1 MTDLRAVR
9 QTRRKIDRL
18 EAQLA
23 ELYAERKEMIIEMSA
38 DMTRREIAE
47 QWGISNPR
55 VSNIINEGGVWREPE
70 PPPDAC
76 PVSFCGASGDEPCV
90 SSNGRLRS
98 DHGGRRDPARRRTNG
113 QA

>member
-1 MTDLRAVR
+1 MTDWPRVWA
-9 QTRRKIDRL
+9 TRRKIERL

-23 ELYAERKEMIIEMSA
+23 ELYAERKEMIIEMA
-38 DMTRREIAE
+38 GENMTRREIGK

-55 VSNIINEGGVWREPE
+55 VSNIINDGGAWREPA

-76 PVSFCGASGDEPCV
+76 PICRASGDAPCE

-98 DHGGRRDPARRRTNG
+98 DHAARVRHPEVSSED
-113 QA
+113 